1 MQENTQPLTETKPL
15 WQPKEMLIF
24 LLVAFGLPFLM
35 GVPLAIAQRAGSN
48 TDVYPSAQMFYPA
61 AGVMLAYLFTRRAA
75 LPRLFYGMYLVCTAA
90 LVACCIGAVAAP
102 GDVWLA
108 AVNAVMIVGSVL
120 SWVFLL
126 VAKKDRR
133 AAAGLRWQGGVKALG
148 YVALFLLLRTAAV
161 FISLVPY
168 GQLGEY
174 LSYWTTLAPYSI
186 ILLLIPNFFLSFLA
200 FFGEEYGW
208 RYYWQP
214 RMQQRFGPRAGVVL
228 LCLAWALWHL
238 PLNLFYYAPET
249 GLQSFVSQIV
259 TCLCLGIFFAWAYQ
273 KTQNIWVAV
282 LLHYFNN
289 NMILAYTGSAVIS
302 NQTVTWFDILIQ
314 AVVYG
319 ALFLPFFASKVFNTH
334 PRAAACP
341 LQHRQQ
347 SAPAPAVSG
356 RRRGALSRWESGL
369 TAQRRCAGRPG
380 RCPRPAG
387 APAARCPGRWW

>member
-108 AVNAVMIVGSVL
+108 AVNVVMIVGSVL

-133 AAAGLRWQGGVKALG
+133 AAAGLCWQGGVKALG
-148 YVALFLLLRTAAV
+148 YVVLFLLLRTAAV

-174 LSYWTTLAPYSI
+174 LSYWTTLAPYSV
-186 ILLLIPNFFLSFLA
+186 ILLLIPSFFLSFLA

-249 GLQSFVSQIV
+249 GLQSFIGQIV

-319 ALFLPFFASKVFNTH
+319 ALFLPFFASKVFNKT
-334 PRAAACP
+334 PGADTRA
-341 LQHRQQ
+341 
-347 SAPAPAVSG
+347 SA
-356 RRRGALSRWESGL
+356 
-369 TAQRRCAGRPG
+369 
-380 RCPRPAG
+380 
-387 APAARCPGRWW
+387 